1 MSNKVE
7 ARMTFFRPTG
17 TVEVEMFDSVS
28 EAKAWMRRRKRQLDR
43 EGFDTSSDCV
53 KCEASL
59 PRDGRTPEKARAA
72 S

>member
-1 MSNKVE
+1 
-7 ARMTFFRPTG
+7 
-17 TVEVEMFDSVS
+17 MFDSVS